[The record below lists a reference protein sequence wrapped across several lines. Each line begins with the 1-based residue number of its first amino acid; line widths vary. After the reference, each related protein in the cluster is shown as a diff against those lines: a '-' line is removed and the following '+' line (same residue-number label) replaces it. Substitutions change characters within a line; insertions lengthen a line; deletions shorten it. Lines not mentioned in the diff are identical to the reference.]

1 MDVLAELGDEV
12 EKLILSRDARLT
24 RAEAERIARLE
35 PEERR
40 RIIGHLLAT
49 GEVLRPWREGGKTK
63 LVLPADPEK
72 LVRSLMR
79 QLSRS
84 KVTEV
89 CKRLAAALEE
99 PEIAPVGPKE

>member
-1 MDVLAELGDEV
+1 VDVLAELGDEV
-12 EKLILSRDARLT
+12 KKLILSRDARLT
-24 RAEAERIARLE
+24 RTEAERIARLG

-40 RIIGHLLAT
+40 RIIRHLLAT
-49 GEVLRPWREGGKTK
+49 GEVLRPWREGGKKK
-63 LVLPADPEK
+63 LALPADPEK

-84 KVTEV
+84 EVTEV